1 MGTLM
6 KIIKKLFSIGLALAV
21 ASTFSGCKKET
32 SMANY
37 NLSEYITLPEY
48 KGLEVDTK
56 DVEYQFGIANAHY
69 ENFSSAITEEPETL
83 NEGTVQALDTVNI
96 DYVGKKD
103 GVAFE
108 GGTAEGYDLM
118 IGSSSFIEGFEA
130 GLVGKKVGETVN
142 LDLTFPE
149 GYQSEELAGKA
160 VVFTVKINSIS
171 RPKVPAIDQKSAEEM
186 GFKTLEDYEAS
197 LKENYLNNE
206 LFSRVVTNTKVI
218 MYPEEELNKY
228 IEDNM
233 DSVKEQAEESGTT
246 LANFLAQNGLDEET
260 YRGYLGDYAKS
271 FVMQKMVFYAIAKN
285 EKLTVTEQEV
295 DGFIAENYN
304 SADISDDDRNWV
316 MESLLQKKVC
326 EFLVQNA
333 KLS

>member
-1 MGTLM
+1 MRN
-6 KIIKKLFSIGLALAV
+6 IIKLLSLIVVLAV
-21 ASTFSGCKKET
+21 ALTFTGCKKET
-32 SMANY
+32 SMFDY
-37 NLSEYITLPEY
+37 NLSEYITLPKY

-69 ENFSSAITEEPETL
+69 ENFSNQITEEPETL
-83 NEGTVQALDTVNI
+83 SEGTVEALDTVNI
-96 DYVGKKD
+96 DYTGKKD

-108 GGTAEGYDLM
+108 GGTAKGYDLM

-130 GLVGKKVGETVN
+130 GLVGKKVGETVDLN
-142 LDLTFPE
+142 LTFPE

-171 RPKVPAIDQKSAEEM
+171 RPKVPAIDQKSAEAM
-186 GFKTLEDYEAS
+186 GFKTVEDYEAS
-197 LKENYLNNE
+197 LQETYLSNK
-206 LFSRVVTNTKVI
+206 LFSRVVGDTKLI

-228 IEDNM
+228 VEDNM
-233 DSVKEQAEESGTT
+233 NSVKEQAEESGTT

-271 FVMQKMVFYAIAKN
+271 FVLQKMVFYAIAKN
-285 EKLTVTEQEV
+285 ENLTVTEQEV
-295 DGFIAENYN
+295 DTFIAENYN
-304 SADISDDDRNWV
+304 SAEVSSEDRTWV
-316 MESLLQKKVC
+316 MESLLQEKVC
-326 EFLVQNA
+326 NFLVQNA

>member
-1 MGTLM
+1 M
-6 KIIKKLFSIGLALAV
+6 KNIVKFSSVVFALTV
-21 ASTFSGCKKET
+21 VLTFVGCKKET

-37 NLSEYITLPEY
+37 NLSEYITLAEY

-56 DVEYQFGIANAHY
+56 DTEYQFGIANAHY
-69 ENFSSAITEEPETL
+69 ENFSSSITEKPETL
-83 NEGTVQALDTVNI
+83 SEGTVQALDTVNI
-96 DYVGKKD
+96 DYTGKKD

-186 GFKTLEDYEAS
+186 GFKTLEEYEAS

-228 IEDNM
+228 IEDNI
-233 DSVKEQAEESGTT
+233 DSVKEQAEENGTT

-260 YRGYLGDYAKS
+260 YRGYLGEYAKS

-285 EKLTVTEQEV
+285 EDLSVSDAEV
-295 DGFIAENYN
+295 RQFVSENYN
-304 SADISDDDRNWV
+304 SAEISDYDRDWV

-326 EFLVQNA
+326 EFLVKNA

>member
-1 MGTLM
+1 M
-6 KIIKKLFSIGLALAV
+6 KRIIELLSLIVVLAV
-21 ASTFSGCKKET
+21 ALTFTGCKKET
-32 SMANY
+32 SMSDY
-37 NLSEYITLPEY
+37 NLSEYITLPKY

-69 ENFSSAITEEPETL
+69 ENFSNQITEEPETL
-83 NEGTVQALDTVNI
+83 SEGTVQALDTVNI
-96 DYVGKKD
+96 DYTGKKD

-108 GGTAEGYDLM
+108 GGTATGYDLM

-130 GLVGKKVGETVN
+130 GLVGKKVGQTVDLN
-142 LDLTFPE
+142 LTFPE

-171 RPKVPAIDQKSAEEM
+171 RPKVPAIDQKAAEEM

-197 LKENYLNNE
+197 LKGNYLNNE
-206 LFSRVVTNTKVI
+206 LFSQVVSNTKVI

-233 DSVKEQAEESGTT
+233 DSVKEQAEENGTT

-260 YRGYLGDYAKS
+260 YRGYLGEYAKS

-285 EKLTVTEQEV
+285 ENLSVSDAEVEQFV
-295 DGFIAENYN
+295 SENYN
-304 SADISDDDRNWV
+304 SAELSKEDRDWV
-316 MESLLQKKVC
+316 YESLLQKKVC
-326 EFLVQNA
+326 EFLVKNA